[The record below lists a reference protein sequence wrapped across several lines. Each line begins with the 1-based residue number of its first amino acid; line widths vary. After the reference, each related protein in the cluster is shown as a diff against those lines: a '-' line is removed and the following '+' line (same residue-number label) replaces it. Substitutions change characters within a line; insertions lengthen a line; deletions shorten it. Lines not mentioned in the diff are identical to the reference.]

1 MPGVAR
7 TDFSRSY
14 DSWPEGTK
22 PAYRFMTTLDWPDR
36 ESFEKAFYAP
46 DEQARLKESLK
57 QGGERIFIISEIL
70 ITEEKP

>member
-1 MPGVAR
+1 
-7 TDFSRSY
+7 
-14 DSWPEGTK
+14 
-22 PAYRFMTTLDWPDR
+22 MTTLDWPDR